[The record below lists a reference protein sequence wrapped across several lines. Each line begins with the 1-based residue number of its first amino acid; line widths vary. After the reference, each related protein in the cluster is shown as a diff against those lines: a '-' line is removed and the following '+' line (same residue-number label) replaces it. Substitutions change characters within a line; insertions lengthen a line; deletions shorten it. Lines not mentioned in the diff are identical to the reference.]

1 MRKLTI
7 KRKSTFVGCAGKLKV
22 YITDPSQEEL
32 TICGEA
38 CRKIGEIK
46 NGRTESFEIDE
57 QAGRVFVIF
66 DKASRNWC
74 NDSRPIPAG
83 GEDIEFSGKCRLNPV
98 RGNAFL
104 FDGKADEIAKK
115 NKKAGGRKGCLTSI
129 LAIIAGV
136 VIGVAIGI
144 MLL

>member
-7 KRKSTFVGCAGKLKV
+7 SRKKSFVGCAGKLKV
-22 YITDPSQEEL
+22 YITDPLHTEL
-32 TICGEA
+32 DICGEG

-46 NGRTESFEIDE
+46 NGETKSFEIDE
-57 QAGRVFVIF
+57 REGRVFTIF

-83 GEDIEFSGKCRLNPV
+83 DEDIEFSGKCHYNPA

-104 FDGKADEIAKK
+104 FDGEADEIAKK
-115 NKKAGGRKGCLTSI
+115 NKKVGGRKGCLTSI
-129 LAIIAGV
+129 LAIIVGL
-136 VIGVAIGI
+136 VIGVAISI

>member
-22 YITDPSQEEL
+22 YITDPAETEL
-32 TICGEA
+32 TICGEG
-38 CRKIGEIK
+38 CRKLGEIK
-46 NGRTESFEIDE
+46 NGRTESFEIDDRE
-57 QAGRVFVIF
+57 GRVFVIF
-66 DKASRNWC
+66 DKASRDWC

-83 GEDIEFSGKCRLNPV
+83 CEDVEFSGKCRLNPV

-104 FDGKADEIAKK
+104 FDGKPDEIAKK
-115 NKKAGGRKGCLTSI
+115 NKKVGGRKGCLTSI
-129 LAIIAGV
+129 LAIIVGL
-136 VIGVAIGI
+136 VIGVAISI